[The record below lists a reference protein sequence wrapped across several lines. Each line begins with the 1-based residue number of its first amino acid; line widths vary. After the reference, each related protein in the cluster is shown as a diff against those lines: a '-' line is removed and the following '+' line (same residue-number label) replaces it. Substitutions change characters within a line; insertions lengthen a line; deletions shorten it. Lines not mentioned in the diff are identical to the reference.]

1 MTGFL
6 LSRTRQRAARCT
18 LARRA
23 SKGFFRATPRLRV
36 GLVSAR
42 SREGFALIDVV
53 VTMVVIALLLSLA
66 LPAVLKARQSA
77 EKNHCEDNLRV
88 IGQGVQA
95 FVTAN
100 DQILPHNQLSAPYGS
115 WNTQLL
121 PFIGQEKLARE
132 YNPGH
137 DWWAGTNSPNRAV
150 AGTRIRTFQCPAVPN
165 PERLVLT
172 NDPESDGKSFQ
183 AAPTDY
189 VGSAAAYYQDNLPK
203 NLHPGA
209 MHHRT
214 LVKRLRIP
222 DILDGTSQTILV
234 VEMADKPN
242 SWQAGRLS
250 DDRSDKP
257 QSTSI
262 AGQWAAPNW
271 NHLRSF
277 STDGKTPY
285 GPCAVNCSNAAG
297 IYGFHT
303 GGANVLFVDGSVRFL
318 KAGMSQELLVALVS
332 YAGGEVLSQ
341 DDF

>member
-1 MTGFL
+1 MT
-6 LSRTRQRAARCT
+6 
-18 LARRA
+18 
-23 SKGFFRATPRLRV
+23 K
-36 GLVSAR
+36 R
-42 SREGFALIDVV
+42 SRKGFALIDVV
-53 VTMVVIALLLSLA
+53 VTIMLLAMLLSLV
-66 LPAVLKARQSA
+66 LPAVLTARQAA
-77 EKNHCEDNLRV
+77 EKIRCEDNLRA

-95 FVTAN
+95 FAAAN
-100 DQILPHNQLSAPYGS
+100 DQMLPYNQLSAPYGS

-137 DWWAGTNSPNRAV
+137 DWWSGANSPNRAV
-150 AGTRIRTFQCPAVPN
+150 AGTRIRIFQCPAAPN
-165 PERLVLT
+165 PNRLVLT
-172 NDPESDGKSFQ
+172 NDPESDGKSFL

-209 MHHRT
+209 MNHRT
-214 LVKRLRIP
+214 LIKRLRVP
-222 DILDGTSQTILV
+222 DILDGTSQTILI

-242 SWQAGRLS
+242 SWQAGKLS
-250 DDRSDKP
+250 DDRSEKP

-318 KAGMSQELLVALVS
+318 RAGMSQELLVALVS
-332 YAGGEVLSQ
+332 YADGEVLSQ
-341 DDF
+341 DVF